1 MNALRTHAQ
10 QFINSVTMY
19 RLVVLVLGVISAAA
33 LVLSVAGVLSYSIGG
48 LVLSLGI
55 ILGASYG
62 GSRLFA
68 YTFSTKHNPES
79 WLITALILFLLLL
92 PPHDLRGS
100 IGIALAAFI
109 AVGSKYLLAWRR
121 RHIFNPAAI
130 ALVIVGLIGIAHA
143 GWWVATPPL
152 LPFLLVGG
160 GLVVWKIRRFAVVGT
175 FFVVSLT
182 TLAIS
187 ALVHQQDVVTT
198 LQSAITSYPLIF
210 LGTIMLTEPLTMPPT
225 RRWQF
230 VYVIL
235 VGILAHAQLAWWLT
249 PALALCFGNLIA
261 FATSQRQS
269 IRLRLQEVRNLAPN
283 TYEVLF
289 EPLARYH
296 WAPGQ
301 YLELS
306 LPHSKFDAHGTRRV
320 FSIASTPASEVLRL
334 GITHSEAISTFKQ
347 ALIHTPPG
355 TELTATYIG
364 GDFTLS
370 QSGRPFVFLA
380 GGIGLTPFRAL
391 LQQLIEQHDKRPVTL
406 FYCARTPDAL
416 VWSDFLAHATQ
427 AIPLH
432 VVPVV
437 SQPDTKWR
445 GETGRLSSEILD
457 RAQLD
462 LIHSDIYVSGP
473 PPFVSSALDLLHA
486 KGVPRQQIKTDY
498 FSGY

>member
-19 RLVVLVLGVISAAA
+19 RLVTLVLVMISAAA
-33 LVLSVAGVLSYSIGG
+33 LVLGATGSISYGVRPLLI
-48 LVLSLGI
+48 SLGI
-55 ILGASYG
+55 IVVASYG
-62 GSRLFA
+62 MSRLFA

-92 PPHDLRGS
+92 PPQNARDCV
-100 IGIALAAFI
+100 GIALAAFI
-109 AVGSKYLLAWRR
+109 AVASKYLLAWRG

-130 ALVIVGLIGIAHA
+130 ALVIAGFIGIAHA

-160 GLVVWKIRRFAVVGT
+160 GLVVWKIRRFSVVST
-175 FFVVSLT
+175 FFAVSFV
-182 TLAIS
+182 TLAAS
-187 ALVHQQDVVTT
+187 ALVHQQDIGTT

-225 RRWQF
+225 RRWQL
-230 VYVIL
+230 VYAAT
-235 VGILAHAQLAWWLT
+235 VGFLAHAQLAWWLS
-249 PALALCFGNLIA
+249 PALALCLGNLIA
-261 FATSQRQS
+261 FTQSPKRS
-269 IRLRLQEVRNLAPN
+269 IRLRLHEVRNLAQN
-283 TYEVLF
+283 TYEILL
-289 EPLARYH
+289 EPLGPYR

-320 FSIASTPASEVLRL
+320 FSIASTPASGVVRL
-334 GITHSEAISTFKQ
+334 GITHSEAISSYKQ
-347 ALIHTPPG
+347 ALIQTPPG
-355 TELTATYIG
+355 TELTGTYMG

-416 VWSDFLAHATQ
+416 VWSDFLEHAAQ

-437 SQPDTKWR
+437 SQPDANWR
-445 GETGRLSSEILD
+445 GETGRLSSEVLD

-462 LIHSDIYVSGP
+462 LIHSDIYISGP
-473 PPFVSSALDLLHA
+473 PPFVSSALDLLHT
-486 KGVPRQQIKTDY
+486 KGVPRKQIKTDY